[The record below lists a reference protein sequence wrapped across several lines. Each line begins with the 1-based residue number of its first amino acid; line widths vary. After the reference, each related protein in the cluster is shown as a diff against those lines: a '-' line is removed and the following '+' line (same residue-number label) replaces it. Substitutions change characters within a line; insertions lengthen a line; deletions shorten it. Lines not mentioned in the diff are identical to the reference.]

1 MIYFKTMGLKRR
13 GIEFTLGLPYLIML
27 MKLVMK
33 LELLTQALSNLMT
46 QLKSFMSLSAPA

>member
-1 MIYFKTMGLKRR
+1 
-13 GIEFTLGLPYLIML
+13 ML

-46 QLKSFMSLSAPA
+46 QLSSFMSLSAPA